1 MAERLISA
9 GVFTR
14 ENDQSFVPQGSIAA
28 GAAVVGPTAKGP
40 AYVPTL
46 VTSYSDFE
54 RKFGGETDSYV
65 PNTLRNYLQNAESAL
80 VTRVLGNGGWSFP
93 VASRKLAAIVS
104 GSTILAVFHPSKN
117 DTPN

>member
-14 ENDQSFVPQGSIAA
+14 ENDQSFVPQGAVAA
-28 GAAVVGPTAKGP
+28 GAAIVGPTAKGA
-40 AYVPTL
+40 AYVPTV

-65 PNTLRNYLQNAESAL
+65 PNTLRNYLQ
-80 VTRVLGNGGWSFP
+80 
-93 VASRKLAAIVS
+93 KM
-104 GSTILAVFHPSKN
+104 KK
-117 DTPN
+117 